1 MEKRNRTAM
10 ELYYD
15 SLGCGCCI
23 ELDDPNWDDIEKQ
36 LREEIAQEI
45 EQYKPLFSWRKKMEL
60 DPTFAFQHTK
70 EVAARIARGTD
81 ANL

>member
-1 MEKRNRTAM
+1 M

-23 ELDDPNWDDIEKQ
+23 EPDDPTWDDIEKQ

-45 EQYKPLFSWRKKMEL
+45 ENAVIEVAGNSAATME
-60 DPTFAFQHTK
+60 Q
-70 EVAARIARGTD
+70 AARIARGTND
-81 ANL
+81 RD